1 MTGGCAG
8 TAFFLLGQPSF
19 CSSGLNS
26 RPRQVELLAGI
37 DHQSCN
43 SPIPDDQVK
52 ENTQIIQMTRFCSG
66 EATDTGFSVR
76 YETKHTKLK
85 LTQTLSCRAEGFSAP
100 AFVADTGDGVG
111 VRCTSDASDAPIA
124 LEIAARLTSSRDV
137 DPLLQLDVEP
147 SWDFGKCA
155 GGESGRMGAKVGR
168 TATLSWRGMTTRR
181 RRCVM

>member
-1 MTGGCAG
+1 MQEQR
-8 TAFFLLGQPSF
+8 FFSLAKPSF
-19 CSSGLNS
+19 LFQRLEFQG
-26 RPRQVELLAGI
+26 RGQVELLAGM

-52 ENTQIIQMTRFCSG
+52 ENSQIIQMTRFCSG

-137 DPLLQLDVEP
+137 VQMAASQVELVNHCP
-147 SWDFGKCA
+147 MMKFSEFPHH
-155 GGESGRMGAKVGR
+155 
-168 TATLSWRGMTTRR
+168 
-181 RRCVM
+181 